1 MIIESGSI
9 VNMVIDS
16 RGILIH
22 DETGR
27 RLDDVVRLDTDTG
40 EYWVYVRDTDG
51 APKVVNGEVVLEK
64 RVCIQFWFT
73 FTLEPAVAWKEFQS

>member
-1 MIIESGSI
+1 MIIEAGSV

-16 RGILIH
+16 CGILIH
-22 DETGR
+22 DETGKQ
-27 RLDDVVRLDTDTG
+27 LDDVVRLNTDTG
-40 EYWVYVRDTDG
+40 EYWVYTRNQDG
-51 APKVVNGEVVLEK
+51 TPKVVNGEAVLEK